1 MTGSLPGNLSNFNER
16 VFIDFASIT
25 INCPDNESP
34 TSSNILIASAD
45 CMLPTMPGRTPNT
58 PASAQFGANS
68 GGGAFGNKSR

>member
-1 MTGSLPGNLSNFNER
+1 MTGSLPGNLSNCNER
-16 VFIDFASIT
+16 VLIDFASIT

-34 TSSNILIASAD
+34 TPSNNLIASAD
-45 CMLPTMPGRTPNT
+45 CMLPTIPGRTPNT